1 MLGSEDGD
9 VELLPEFIIASTLPG
24 SAGDK
29 AKRKGRKSS
38 GPAGP
43 SRKVSE
49 PSRQTSSGSAVT
61 LAEQLAAAER
71 RNKQLTKQLERR
83 QSQMGFVQALEMDK
97 QQKKLALLEQDLLDA
112 HEARRQLMKSN
123 ATRLMRITRLETELQ
138 KQRDLQRETQAE
150 LEEKGRMLQ
159 LVLTYRDKQLTR
171 EMAELL
177 HENSELTD
185 AAERWKVRAT
195 SLAHERR
202 GHVQR
207 WRAEQLRASQA
218 GAAGQDKAG
227 ATDSEEGEEGGE
239 GEEGE
244 EGEQEQS
251 EASEASEASEE
262 KG

>member
-1 MLGSEDGD
+1 MVGSEDGD
-9 VELLPEFIIASTLPG
+9 VELLPEFIIASTLSG
-24 SAGDK
+24 GDK
-29 AKRKGRKSS
+29 AKRKGRKSV

-49 PSRQTSSGSAVT
+49 PSRQTSSGSGPT

-83 QSQMGFVQALEMDK
+83 ASQMGFVQALEMDK

-112 HEARRQLMKSN
+112 HEARRQLMMSN

-185 AAERWKVRAT
+185 AAERWKERAT

-244 EGEQEQS
+244 EGEQD
-251 EASEASEASEE
+251 ASEASETSEE
-262 KG
+262 KGYG

>member
-1 MLGSEDGD
+1 MLGGEDGD

-49 PSRQTSSGSAVT
+49 PSRQTSSGSAPT

-227 ATDSEEGEEGGE
+227 ATDSEQGEEGGE

-244 EGEQEQS
+244 EAEQD
-251 EASEASEASEE
+251 ASEASEASEE

>member
-1 MLGSEDGD
+1 MVGSEDGD

-24 SAGDK
+24 SAGGDK

-43 SRKVSE
+43 SRKVS
-49 PSRQTSSGSAVT
+49 SGSAASSGSAPT

-71 RNKQLTKQLERR
+71 RNKQLTKQLEGR
-83 QSQMGFVQALEMDK
+83 QSQMSFVQALEMDK

-195 SLAHERR
+195 RLAHERR

-218 GAAGQDKAG
+218 GAAGQDQAG
-227 ATDSEEGEEGGE
+227 ATDSEEGEEGGV
-239 GEEGE
+239 GDEEGE
-244 EGEQEQS
+244 EGEQE
-251 EASEASEASEE
+251 ASEASEASDE